1 MNTKLKEVPSRDM
14 FLHKATLHLNHAGV
28 SLLHRGC
35 LRPAIETFTDALVV
49 AKLVCRSTKT
59 IKTDLLVASPTYLTQ
74 HDSVDIRTILENAYD
89 RLSHPKPS
97 TLTDIDLE
105 VISDDENLASIH
117 SRCLAEEETGPSM
130 NIPRWNPVI
139 HTDHLDVEALSEED
153 MAIQCSIICYN
164 YGVAYLCLCT
174 LPTSRPFVDQIY
186 TGALKMFQLAFL
198 TLTSLHLKKE
208 KLPSHEMSRA
218 LITGLFVLRNLI
230 LLSTTLGMA
239 KERDEYLQRLVD
251 LKQCIHEF
259 CHDYHAIPSPAARA
273 A

>member
-1 MNTKLKEVPSRDM
+1 MRIVSPKDRSSKVVLHFITLIYKLI
-14 FLHKATLHLNHAGV
+14 FQN
-28 SLLHRGC
+28 
-35 LRPAIETFTDALVV
+35 LVV
-49 AKLVCRSTKT
+49 STSVHVGLT
-59 IKTDLLVASPTYLTQ
+59 VASVLHFSNIPHIQ
-74 HDSVDIRTILENAYD
+74 TILEFAYD

-130 NIPRWNPVI
+130 NIQRWNPVI